1 MLQWPIGNME
11 GSGTINLRTLTMEE
25 LAGVVNLY
33 PWFAAARKELCVRM
47 SALGG
52 ESWGVGQYADQAMYV
67 ADRSIISGIMR
78 SSAVKDYSDSDLE
91 TLLSSYMEES
101 RSGYKAEPA
110 AQPARAARPVPGGDF
125 FSKDE
130 YDKVRRAGDNFTFRA
145 PDRREFASG
154 NAEDSLSLEFCTET
168 LAEIY
173 AEQGYFEQSKSIYRK
188 LLLAFPEKSAYFA
201 SLIEKLDK
209 LINNQNL

>member
-101 RSGYKAEPA
+101 RSGDAAEPA

-188 LLLAFPEKSAYFA
+188 LLLAFPEISAYFA